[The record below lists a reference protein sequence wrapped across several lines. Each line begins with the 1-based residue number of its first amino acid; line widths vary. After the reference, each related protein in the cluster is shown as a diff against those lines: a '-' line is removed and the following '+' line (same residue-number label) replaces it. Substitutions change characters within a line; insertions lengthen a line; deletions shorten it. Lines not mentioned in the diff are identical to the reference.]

1 MTDPASA
8 VPADAPHPPAAP
20 LSAVLV
26 VTVLGSISSGTF
38 WAGLFF
44 VTAQKYGFSVLAN
57 LILATVMGAVYT
69 IAARVAGRLAHGRVP
84 RRVMSLA
91 LGTWTAAALLPLL
104 VPGAVS
110 ALWIAALVGSAA
122 SATTF
127 PVVESYLTAGRHG
140 AEMRSAIGKFNLTW
154 TPATALPLLLLPL
167 FGREGKG
174 AAGSFAISA
183 AASALAL
190 LAARALPLHPAPHG
204 KEAAEAAVGVEYPSL
219 LRAASWLLPFSYVIS
234 ATLAPVLPHRLAAV
248 GVGGSA
254 SFIAAIWMATRF
266 VALLVM
272 WRSSFWHGRWGTI
285 GAASAAL
292 VGGLALVLLA
302 TSLPILIAGLLVY
315 GAGMGLTYYLSLY
328 YSMAIGQGA
337 VDAGGN
343 FEALIGVGYC
353 LGPLLGIVGRIL
365 AGPARGDAATVALTW
380 LCTAFAARGVVRP
393 YLQARRRR

>member
-1 MTDPASA
+1 
-8 VPADAPHPPAAP
+8 
-20 LSAVLV
+20 
-26 VTVLGSISSGTF
+26 
-38 WAGLFF
+38 
-44 VTAQKYGFSVLAN
+44 
-57 LILATVMGAVYT
+57 
-69 IAARVAGRLAHGRVP
+69 
-84 RRVMSLA
+84 MSLA

-104 VPGAVS
+104 LPGAVS

-167 FGREGKG
+167 FGPSRML
-174 AAGSFAISA
+174 GSFAISA

-204 KEAAEAAVGVEYPSL
+204 QEAAQAAVGPEYPAL

-248 GVGGSA
+248 GVGASA
-254 SFIAAIWMATRF
+254 SFVAAIWMATRF
-266 VALLVM
+266 GALLVM
-272 WRSSFWHGRWGTI
+272 WRSSFWHGRWETV

-315 GAGMGLTYYLSLY
+315 GAGMGLTYYASLY
-328 YSMAIGQGA
+328 YSMAIGHGA

-343 FEALIGVGYC
+343 FEALIGVG
-353 LGPLLGIVGRIL
+353 LLRGAAPGDRRAGGGRPG
-365 AGPARGDAATVALTW
+365 AGRRGDGRADLALHR
-380 LCTAFAARGVVRP
+380 ARR
-393 YLQARRRR
+393 ARRRSPLSGGPPQALTSADVARRSARADAFVPVVACSSQSSPFRSTCET